1 MQGWAS
7 MGYSGLR
14 RESRDVLQ
22 WMKPVQGTGQ
32 SLCGVKRAACVGSGG
47 GADGRLV
54 NAEN

>member
-1 MQGWAS
+1 MQRSTS
-7 MGYSGLR
+7 MGYSGLC
-14 RESRDVLQ
+14 RESRDVSQ
-22 WMKPVQGTGQ
+22 WMKPVQGTSQ